1 MVVALHSPGKK
12 KKKNSFSRDK
22 ILEGKD
28 SYFFFFFFDSKF
40 FDYKTTSYF
49 VFLMLTDELSVQLQ
63 RSILGDVYCI
73 RRLHNARSH
82 DNTASL

>member
-28 SYFFFFFFDSKF
+28 SYFFFFFDSKF

-63 RSILGDVYCI
+63 LTTR
-73 RRLHNARSH
+73 H
-82 DNTASL
+82 